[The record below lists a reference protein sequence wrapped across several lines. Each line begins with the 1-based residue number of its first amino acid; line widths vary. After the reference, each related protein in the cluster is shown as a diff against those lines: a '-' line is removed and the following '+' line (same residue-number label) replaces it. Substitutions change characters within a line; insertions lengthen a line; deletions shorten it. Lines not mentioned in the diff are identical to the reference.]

1 MYFGSDNT
9 RSGLWFVSCLENT
22 VNAVNV
28 VGPPQTRVGRCT
40 NNKQMIVKI
49 WKITALTRLD
59 RATYQV
65 ISW

>member
-28 VGPPQTRVGRCT
+28 VGPAQTRVGRCKT
-40 NNKQMIVKI
+40 NDCKNLKNYRIN
-49 WKITALTRLD
+49 
-59 RATYQV
+59 
-65 ISW
+65 